1 MSKHVKLQMT
11 IFSLISLSAHHLL
24 IFTFPHYSLYCYSFS
39 SSSNFALTSLL
50 SIFLSFFFSSHH
62 LCKVSHHPPFLNSTN
77 SYPTSQCSF
86 ATKATDFCVV
96 LYTYIFTPITIKFNS
111 GADILYLKLW
121 LFICICG
128 GICRVHLQ
136 QKGQITSAVKIGPWV

>member
-11 IFSLISLSAHHLL
+11 IFSWISLSAHHLL
-24 IFTFPHYSLYCYSFS
+24 IFTFPHTHYILLLILFLFQFCF
-39 SSSNFALTSLL
+39 NFFIIHFSLL
-50 SIFLSFFFSSHH
+50 FFSSHH
-62 LCKVSHHPPFLNSTN
+62 LCKVSRHPPFLNSTN

-111 GADILYLKLW
+111 GADILYLKFW

-128 GICRVHLQ
+128 GVCRVHLQ